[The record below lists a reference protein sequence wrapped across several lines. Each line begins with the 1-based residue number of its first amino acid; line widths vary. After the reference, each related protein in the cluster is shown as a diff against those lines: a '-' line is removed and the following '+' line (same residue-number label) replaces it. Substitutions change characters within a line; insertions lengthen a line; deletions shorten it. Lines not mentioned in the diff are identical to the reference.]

1 MFIFVKIFESI
12 LRPSPFKKRN
22 RQREEK
28 KICFAIERK
37 TPKYDYVIW
46 RNWPFKWP
54 STVQYRGGTRLVAE
68 LAVGAVGELPEAEGD
83 LGADGEI
90 LLTQRL
96 LHHLL
101 EEDPPPPLVD
111 PHLNQ
116 LYLL

>member
-1 MFIFVKIFESI
+1 MNAKLLLMLMRSGETGP
-12 LRPSPFKKRN
+12 LRGL
-22 RQREEK
+22 
-28 KICFAIERK
+28 
-37 TPKYDYVIW
+37 VL
-46 RNWPFKWP
+46 
-54 STVQYRGGTRLVAE
+54 YRGGTRLVAE
-68 LAVGAVGELPEAEGD
+68 LAVGAVRELSETEGD

-101 EEDPPPPLVD
+101 EEDPPSPLVD